1 MPRDEKRKEEP
12 MSGLFDD
19 DEDNAAAKLKRAGAR
34 RLLFDPE
41 IAEREVRPTIIASP
55 ETTADAPTEE
65 QRRKAEETLKRELQ
79 RQIWRKQG
87 IDIDDADR
95 ERLAR
100 RKFDD
105 NKTESQKE
113 REGNIARRLREQEL
127 RMREGLHDPRLWD
140 PRNWSWTHRRPWDI

>member
-1 MPRDEKRKEEP
+1 MSALFNEDEK
-12 MSGLFDD
+12 SGV
-19 DEDNAAAKLKRAGAR
+19 EKLRRAGTR
-34 RLLFDPE
+34 PPLFDPE

-55 ETTADAPTEE
+55 ETTADAPAEE
-65 QRRKAEETLKRELQ
+65 RRKAEETLKRELQ

-87 IDIDDADR
+87 IDIDDADG

-113 REGNIARRLREQEL
+113 REGDIARRLRAEDL
-127 RMREGLHDPRLWD
+127 RRREGLHDPRLWD
-140 PRNWSWTHRRPWDI
+140 PGNWTWPRRPPRDI